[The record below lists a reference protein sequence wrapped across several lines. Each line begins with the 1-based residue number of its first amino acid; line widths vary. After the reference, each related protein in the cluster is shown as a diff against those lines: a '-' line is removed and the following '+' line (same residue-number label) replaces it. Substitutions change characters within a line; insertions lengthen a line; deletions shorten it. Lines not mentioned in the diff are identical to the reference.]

1 MVFLENIDSHIEFDL
16 ISSRVM
22 PLYEEYRKSGVN
34 PRYTGH
40 VALERM
46 RDAYERSCLS
56 ILPIMKVRDES
67 LMDCYDIGAI
77 IFTVTRDIVYD
88 DQLYIRILSFHIT
101 HDREDYSHCD
111 FLAALRLFKKTMREV
126 FGKDVKFLM
135 SFQANTRRI
144 GKLCDYVCEV

>member
-1 MVFLENIDSHIEFDL
+1 MVFLENIDGHIDFDS
-16 ISSRVM
+16 ISDRVM

-34 PRYTGH
+34 PRYTGQ

-46 RDAYERSCLS
+46 RDAYERSSLS
-56 ILPIMKVRDES
+56 ILPVMKIRDDETH
-67 LMDCYDIGAI
+67 DCCDIGAI

-88 DQLYIRILSFHIT
+88 EQLYIRILSFHIT
-101 HDREDYSHCD
+101 HDREDYSHYD

-135 SFQANTRRI
+135 NFQANTRRI